1 MLNVIREGKRA
12 IMLMSSF
19 KKIAAIF
26 IVVSA
31 WAMDAGAADVQPQP
45 ETVFDLPANTPG
57 LFVADPLQ
65 PPAMDNQ
72 IFHVDGF
79 GNGVHVIVPDTNPA
93 AHIYFP
99 VDGRQPTTEEAVV
112 WSCANVD
119 NREHSPIT
127 EWYMKVFGVIPIG
140 QAEGD
145 QEIFVQAGWTD
156 DPNHT
161 AVKIIDMDGMD
172 NDQRAAFISDF
183 RKIASNLVGRELL
196 YRILIEIRRYKDK
209 DGVRVGV
216 IGADVL
222 KDTWQDLLIARNE
235 CRSTM
240 IKWSN
245 KGNYFNLGGRTIGF
259 RSMNIMTTTV
269 SALVG
274 DNHPIRLLERESSI
288 GLFHEMIHWFHW
300 LRQPER
306 FNQESAGYPI
316 VFEEG
321 LERLINLHETN
332 INETLGGYFWG
343 NLDGA
348 NSQDR
353 WKVSAI
359 PWLHE
364 SRNHKIF
371 WVNFEEI
378 RAILGAPTEEQYR
391 AKVIKNEYHED
402 HYYYLNGDDLSE
414 NKYRVS
420 LKKKIRFGHGDQAF
434 YEDKNVIELVKAVS
448 GADNENLIDQ
458 NLDQK
463 NENNSREGLGNFL
476 INVYNEDGFNA
487 VMKSIVPCI
496 LIIPARF

>member
-1 MLNVIREGKRA
+1 
-12 IMLMSSF
+12 
-19 KKIAAIF
+19 
-26 IVVSA
+26 
-31 WAMDAGAADVQPQP
+31 
-45 ETVFDLPANTPG
+45 
-57 LFVADPLQ
+57 
-65 PPAMDNQ
+65 
-72 IFHVDGF
+72 
-79 GNGVHVIVPDTNPA
+79 
-93 AHIYFP
+93 
-99 VDGRQPTTEEAVV
+99 
-112 WSCANVD
+112 
-119 NREHSPIT
+119 
-127 EWYMKVFGVIPIG
+127 MKVFGVIPIG